1 MASLYPSLEDM
12 KVDEMYQA
20 ERRAHGAPAAV
31 VMPPVVSNGTLPP
44 PYSASPMLYPS
55 LDSDFMGMEITPL
68 MIEQQRALL
77 PTYSQGTAV
86 AVRQGASNMQLAP
99 ITGNNAGVARAEV
112 KQGVRSIVLCKDAN
126 GKFGLRVQAVSK
138 GVFVAFVHK
147 DSAAAMAG
155 LRFGDQV
162 LQINEENVAGWDTEK
177 AMNKLK
183 KCPTDKTTLAVRD
196 RPFERTVTL
205 QKDSAGTVGFVFKEN
220 RITAII
226 KDTSAA
232 RNGVLIDHHLV
243 EVDGQNVVGLKEMEI
258 KKIFD
263 AADKTVTIT
272 IIPSFVYEH
281 MIKNI
286 GQGLLRK
293 AMDHS
298 IPDA

>member
-20 ERRAHGAPAAV
+20 ERRAQGAPAYPATTNNQV
-31 VMPPVVSNGTLPP
+31 PPA
-44 PYSASPMLYPS
+44 YSVQASPSPAMLYPQ
-55 LDSDFMGMEITPL
+55 LDFMGMEITPH
-68 MIEQQRALL
+68 MIEQQRALIAVN
-77 PTYSQGTAV
+77 QNTAV
-86 AVRQGASNMQLAP
+86 DVRPSPSGMQIAP
-99 ITGNNAGVARAEV
+99 VTGNNIGVARAEV
-112 KQGVRSIVLCKDAN
+112 KQGVRSVTLCKDAS

-147 DSAAAMAG
+147 NSPAALAG

-162 LQINEENVAGWDTEK
+162 LQINDENVAGWDTDK
-177 AMNKLK
+177 AMKKLM
-183 KCPTDKTTLAVRD
+183 KCPADRTTLAVRD

-220 RITAII
+220 KITAIV

-243 EVDGQNVVGLKEMEI
+243 EVDGQNVVGLKETDI

-263 AADKTVTIT
+263 AAGRTVTIT
-272 IIPSFVYEH
+272 LIPSFVYEH

-286 GQGLLRK
+286 GSGLLK
-293 AMDHS
+293 KNMDHS
-298 IPDA
+298 IPDV